1 MEQTSV
7 GRPAHRPPPGGPTRS
22 QSAHFGWVAYPRGVK
37 TDDAPTTNPFRLPR
51 NVTPSHYDLR
61 LEPDLQAA
69 SFNGEV
75 EVAIAIVAAT
85 TDITLNALDL
95 NLDAASI
102 EVRHADGTVHRA
114 ATVSYDAEYERA
126 QLTFADEIAPG
137 EASLKIAFTGVLND
151 KLTGFYRSTYT
162 DDDGVEQVLA
172 TTQFESTNARR
183 AFPCWDEPDLKATFS
198 VTLVVEADLLA
209 VSCQSEAGSTILD
222 DGRREV
228 RFAPTPVMSTYLLAF
243 VVGRLEASEPVDVGG
258 VPLRIVHR
266 PGSGDAIGFALDAGA
281 FALQWLT
288 DYFGIPYPGDKLD
301 MIAIPD
307 FAFGAMENLGCVTYR
322 EILLIVDPATTTQ
335 PEQLRSVDVIAHEL
349 AHMWFGDLVTMRW
362 WNGLWLKEAFA
373 TFMEMLVTDA
383 YRPDWN
389 RWVDF
394 GVSRTAAFD
403 VDSLSATRPIEF
415 EVVSPDDA
423 EGMYDLLTYE
433 KGAAV
438 VRMLE
443 QYLGADEFRRGA
455 THYLNAHAFANT
467 ETHDLWDALEETS
480 GRVDRTSPTTV
491 RLTQRQFRYR
501 AGETAAD
508 RWSVPVVYT
517 AGRGSERSD
526 GTALLED
533 ESIEIDLGSDF
544 DWIVVNT
551 RGSGFYRVDYDSE
564 LCDALLD
571 NFDQLSAVERYGF
584 VDDTW
589 SLVVAGALPVADF
602 LGVAQR
608 CSTDPDLA
616 IWRRIGGALATL
628 DHLATPGDRTALAAW
643 TRDLVGPRLA
653 ALGLERRADE
663 DDRTNELRA
672 LLLGTLGT
680 VGNDPTAVATAR
692 TIVAD
697 STADASL
704 RTAAINVV
712 AAHGTADD
720 FANYTATMKAA
731 DSPQEERR
739 LMHALADFPGATEI
753 DQLLSMTIDGTLR
766 TQDAAYVLG
775 GALSNRDNGSRVWEF
790 IMANWDR
797 ISELFPSFGQRVSC
811 EPRGPSGRQDRRS
824 TPRATVDQRRI
835 PGTRCRRPCHCA
847 RLAS

>member
-1 MEQTSV
+1 M
-7 GRPAHRPPPGGPTRS
+7 A
-22 QSAHFGWVAYPRGVK
+22 
-37 TDDAPTTNPFRLPR
+37 NPFRLPR
-51 NVTPSHYDLR
+51 TVTPSHYDLR
-61 LEPDLQAA
+61 LEPDLQSATFA
-69 SFNGEV
+69 GT
-75 EVAIAIVAAT
+75 VAVAVNVVTAT
-85 TDITLNALDL
+85 SVITLNALDL
-95 NLDAASI
+95 DLAQESI
-102 EVRHADGTVHRA
+102 EVDGSDGTTYS
-114 ATVSYDAEYERA
+114 ATDVEYDAESERA
-126 QLTFADEIAPG
+126 VLTFAGEIPTGDAT
-137 EASLKIAFTGVLND
+137 LRVAFTGVLND

-183 AFPCWDEPDLKATFS
+183 AFPCWDEPDLKATFA
-198 VTLVVEADLLA
+198 VALVVDADLLA
-209 VSCQSEAGSTILD
+209 VSCQSETGSTTLD

-228 RFAPTPVMSTYLLAF
+228 HFAPTPIMSTYLLAF
-243 VVGRLEASEPVDVGG
+243 VVGRLEATEPVDVGG

-266 PGSGDAIGFALDAGA
+266 PGAGDAVGFALDAGA

-443 QYLGADEFRRGA
+443 QYLGAEEFRRGA

-480 GRVDRTSPTTV
+480 GQPVRRIMDSWIFQGGYPLVRVDRTSPTTV

-501 AGETAAD
+501 TDATAD
-508 RWSVPVVYT
+508 HRWSVPVVYT
-517 AGRGSERSD
+517 TGRGSD
-526 GTALLED
+526 QTNGTALLED
-533 ESIEIDLGSDF
+533 ESIEIEVRDDF
-544 DWIVVNT
+544 DWIVINT
-551 RGSGFYRVDYDSE
+551 AGSGFYRVDYDTE

-571 NFDQLSAVERYGF
+571 NFDELTAVERYGV

-589 SLVVAGALPVADF
+589 ALVVAGETAVADF

-608 CSTDPDLA
+608 CAADPDLA
-616 IWRRIGGALATL
+616 IWRRIAGSLGTL
-628 DHLATPGDRTALAAW
+628 DHLATPADRPALAEW
-643 TRDLVGPRLA
+643 TRAFVAPRLA
-653 ALGLERRADE
+653 DLGLERRPDE

-680 VGNDPTAVATAR
+680 VGDDTDTVATAR
-692 TIVAD
+692 TIVANPD
-697 STADASL
+697 ADASL

-712 AAHGTADD
+712 AAHGTADE
-720 FANYTATMKAA
+720 FASYTDAMAAT

-739 LMHALADFPGATEI
+739 LMHALANFPGTAEI
-753 DQLLSMTIDGTLR
+753 DKLLEMTLDGTLR

-775 GALSNRDNGSRVWEF
+775 GALSNHDNGTRVWQF
-790 IMANWDR
+790 IMTNWDR
-797 ISELFPSFGQRVSC
+797 ITEHFPKNSI
-811 EPRGPSGRQDRRS
+811 PRMLTGVRALS
-824 TPRATVDQRRI
+824 TEKDAASVHEFLATHEIPQGAKTVDQHLERLSINVELRARI
-835 PGTRCRRPCHCA
+835 A
-847 RLAS
+847 SDLAAALG